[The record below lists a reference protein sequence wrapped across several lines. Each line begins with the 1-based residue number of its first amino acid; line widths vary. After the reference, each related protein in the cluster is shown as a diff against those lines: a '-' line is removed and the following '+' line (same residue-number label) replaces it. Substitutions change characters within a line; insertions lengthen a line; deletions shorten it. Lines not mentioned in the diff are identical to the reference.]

1 MSLSGLLL
9 TCLLPTHP
17 DWQIL
22 FFEGKLALDR
32 Q

>member
-1 MSLSGLLL
+1 MSLSRLLADML
-9 TCLLPTHP
+9 IIHP

-22 FFEGKLALDR
+22 FFEGKLTLDR